1 MALYKT
7 LNTGEY
13 ARMLWEDALHALNL
27 EVRKIDE
34 DGNTSWVEEFMTMED
49 IAIIVDDSIRELSH
63 HIREAMADATTKEE
77 LARTAGVT
85 FDTITY
91 IDERVR
97 QDRMLDECWSWIYEE
112 GRFYELRH

>member
-1 MALYKT
+1 MALYKP

-13 ARMLWEDALHALNL
+13 TRMLWEDAMHALNM

-34 DGNTSWVEEFMTMED
+34 DGNISWVEEFMTMED
-49 IAIIVDDSIRELSH
+49 IAVIVDDSIREISH
-63 HIREAMADATTKEE
+63 HLKEAMADAITEEE
-77 LARTAGVT
+77 LARKAGIT

-97 QDRMLDECWSWIYEE
+97 QDDIFDEYWSWIYEE
-112 GRFYELRH
+112 GEAL